1 MCENDLINKWISLE
15 NEYDKVCTKM
25 LLYNR
30 AELRERVLQ
39 LSEQMHL
46 HMKEINK
53 LSNNLEIIEKTRIL
67 ITKQRE
73 QK

>member
-30 AELRERVLQ
+30 TELRERVLQ

-53 LSNNLEIIEKTRIL
+53 LSNNLEIIEKTRSL